1 MKQEKFILSRFWKPE
16 VKNRSVGSRAVWGS
30 RGRKHL
36 APHSQHP
43 VAPGNPGCVWAMAAP
58 SLQILPLPT
67 RPASH
72 PLSLFFLST
81 FPPHLLQW
89 ETNGQFME
97 VMGSQRH
104 LKTLRPAP
112 AARSSL
118 CSRRTCPG
126 GSRAVKP
133 AARGVGLRGRREV
146 VGVKPIARP
155 GPGSTKEGR
164 GARGQSYNF

>member
-1 MKQEKFILSRFWKPE
+1 MGVQREEAP
-16 VKNRSVGSRAVWGS
+16 RASLPAS
-30 RGRKHL
+30 RGARQPWVRL
-36 APHSQHP
+36 GYGGSITPNSASPH
-43 VAPGNPGCVWAMAAP
+43 AACLPP
-58 SLQILPLPT
+58 SFP
-67 RPASH
+67 
-72 PLSLFFLST
+72 FFLST